1 MGIFKGDDF
10 PALLIAFRK
19 ASPQG
24 VAMELSKIKIALKDG
39 DISRVA
45 ELTKAALKEKIAV
58 KTVLDT
64 LIEGMDEIGEKFKNN
79 EIFIP
84 EVMISAKAM
93 HTGLNIL
100 EPHLS
105 KSGIK
110 PIGKI
115 GIGTVKGDLHDIGK
129 NLVAMMFRGAGFE
142 VLDLGIDVPIEKF
155 IDTAKNKEVNIIA
168 MSTLLT
174 TSMGV
179 MKEVVGKLGKKGLS
193 GRVKTMVGGAP
204 VTEAFAKSIGADG
217 YAKDASSAVGKARAL
232 LGLLKEKN

>member
-1 MGIFKGDDF
+1 MQ
-10 PALLIAFRK
+10 LT
-19 ASPQG
+19 Q
-24 VAMELSKIKIALKDG
+24 IKLALKDG
-39 DISRVA
+39 EINKVA
-45 ELTKAALKEKIAV
+45 ELTKAALDEGIGVKE
-58 KTVLDT
+58 VLDV
-64 LIEGMDEIGEKFKNN
+64 LIESMDEIGERFKNN

-93 HTGLNIL
+93 HAGLDIL

-142 VLDLGIDVPIEKF
+142 VLDLGIDAPIEKF
-155 IDTAKNKEVNIIA
+155 IDTARSKEVNIVA

-179 MKEVVGKLGKKGLS
+179 MRDVIGELKAQGLL

-204 VTEAFAKSIGADG
+204 VTEEFAGSIGADG
-217 YAKDASSAVGKARAL
+217 YAKDASSAVDKAREI
-232 LGLLKEKN
+232 LGLLKGKKRL